1 MVESEFQRMVYEK
14 TREIPKG
21 RVSTYIEI
29 ARAVGRPKAFRA
41 VGNALNRNPYSPSVP
56 CHRVIRSN
64 KSVGGFA
71 RGAEEKKRLLEEE
84 GVLIAD
90 GRVVGEIFKFD
101 A

>member
-29 ARAVGRPKAFRA
+29 ARAVGRPRAFRA
-41 VGNALNRNPYSPSVP
+41 VGSALNRNPYSPSVP

-71 RGAEEKKRLLEEE
+71 RGEKAKQELLKSE
-84 GVLIAD
+84 GVLIEK
-90 GRVVGEIFKFD
+90 GKVIGNIFRFSS
-101 A
+101 